1 MESYESEGKTLEE
14 AIEKV
19 CNKLDVKEE
28 DLDIEVISNGNSTWR
43 FLGLG
48 SSRNVKIRATFRSHE
63 QKSKTIRAKDILTD
77 ILGYIHKNEFEVEI
91 EEESEQE
98 IKLNITGGNCGL
110 VIGKN
115 GEVLDAL
122 QYIVNKIENRS
133 NDSRRKIIIDSEDYR
148 SRKIERLTRLANQ
161 SGEKARK
168 TKKPVTLHPMNAHDR
183 RIIHLSLQNDKL
195 LTTKS
200 LGNGF
205 LKKVVILPKKEAE
218 TS

>member
-1 MESYESEGKTLEE
+1 MEPYESEGKTLEE
-14 AIEKV
+14 AIEKL
-19 CNKLDVKEE
+19 CNEMNVKEE
-28 DLDIEVISNGNSTWR
+28 DLDIEVISNSNSTWR
-43 FLGLG
+43 FLGIG
-48 SSRNVKIRATFRSHE
+48 SSRNVKIRATFKQHE
-63 QKSKTIRAKDILTD
+63 EQSRTTSAKNILTD
-77 ILGYIHKNEFEVEI
+77 ILGYIYKNEFGVEI
-91 EEESEQE
+91 QEESQEE

-133 NDSRRKIIIDSEDYR
+133 NDSKKKIIIDSEDYR

-168 TKKPVTLHPMNAHDR
+168 TQKPVTLHPMNAHDR
-183 RIIHLSLQNDKL
+183 RIIHLSLQNDGF

-205 LKKVVILPKKEAE
+205 LKKVVIIPKKEKEA
-218 TS
+218 S

>member
-1 MESYESEGKTLEE
+1 MEPYESEGKTLEE

-19 CNKLDVKEE
+19 CNQMNVKEE
-28 DLDIEVISNGNSTWR
+28 DLEIEVISNSNNTWR

-48 SSRNVKIRATFRSHE
+48 SSRNVKIRATFRHHE
-63 QKSKTIRAKDILTD
+63 EKSQPVKAKEILTD
-77 ILGYIHKNEFEVEI
+77 ILGYVDKNEFDVEI
-91 EEESEQE
+91 QEESQEE
-98 IKLNITGGNCGL
+98 IKLNITGDNCGL
-110 VIGKN
+110 IIGKN

-133 NDSRRKIIIDSEDYR
+133 NDSGKKIIIDSEDYR

-161 SGEKARK
+161 SGEKARE

-183 RIIHLSLQNDKL
+183 RIIHISLQDDTL

-205 LKKVVILPKKEAE
+205 LKKVVILPKIENGA
-218 TS
+218 